1 MLTQQRKQLI
11 LDKLRQDGRIV
22 AATLSESLGLS
33 KDTIRRDLRALA
45 AAGLLQRVHGGALP
59 ASPAAANFKARSG
72 LQVSGKQA
80 IARTAA
86 AMVQPGQVVFIDGGT
101 SCQQLAL
108 QLPHD
113 LRATVVT
120 HSPTIALALV
130 DHPLVEVLLVGG
142 RFYKHSV
149 VAVGAAAIEAIG
161 RVHADLFFMG
171 ASGVSASVGL
181 CTGDMEEALVKRA
194 MMAHA
199 AETWV
204 LASAEKLNAAAPYV
218 IAACSEATGLIVESD
233 TAEKATAAFAA
244 QGLVIVR
251 AA

>member
-33 KDTIRRDLRALA
+33 EDTIRRDLRALA

-59 ASPAAANFKARSG
+59 ASPAAANFAVRSS
-72 LQVSGKQA
+72 LEVSGKQA
-80 IARTAA
+80 IARAAA

-101 SCQQLAL
+101 SCQQVAL
-108 QLPHD
+108 HLPHS

-130 DHPLVEVLLVGG
+130 EHPLVEVLLVGG

-149 VAVGAAAIEAIG
+149 VAVGAAAVEAIG

-181 CTGDMEEALVKRA
+181 STGDMEEALVKRA

-204 LASAEKLNAAAPYV
+204 LASAEKLNAASPYV
-218 IAACSEATGLIVESD
+218 IAACSEATGLIVEHG

-251 AA
+251 A